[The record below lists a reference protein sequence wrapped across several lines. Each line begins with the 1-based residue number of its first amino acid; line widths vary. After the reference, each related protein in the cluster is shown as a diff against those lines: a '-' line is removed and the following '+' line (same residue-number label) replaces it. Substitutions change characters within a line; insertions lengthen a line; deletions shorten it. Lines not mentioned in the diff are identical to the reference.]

1 MQNSLNESRAVEL
14 KGKRSDIYSRIQ
26 ANKDASEF
34 FLKTKPNVMMFAI
47 LLNETKI
54 KRLYISEGISR
65 TIPAKVMEGLGK
77 SVEVVVKSCKRGR
90 PRKYE
95 EGRVKEMIQSGKP
108 NLEQMKA
115 LGMPRRTYFYWKRK
129 LKEHNGKSRGPESPG
144 HS

>member
-1 MQNSLNESRAVEL
+1 VQNSLNESRAVEL
-14 KGKRSDIYSRIQ
+14 KGKRSEIYSCIQ
-26 ANKDASEF
+26 ENKNANEF

-65 TIPAKVMEGLGK
+65 TIPKKVMEGLGK
-77 SVEVVVKSCKRGR
+77 SVEVVVKSCARGR

-95 EGRVKEMIQSGKP
+95 EGKVKEIIRSGKN

-129 LKEHNGKSRGPESPG
+129 LKEHNGKSKAADAAGNS
-144 HS
+144 